1 MLTQTDISRMSE
13 SDFQQ
18 LKNIVENVPEVKFI
32 CLDVANG
39 YSQVS
44 ILFFVTDCGEK
55 ILSMS

>member
-39 YSQVS
+39 YSQGL
-44 ILFFVTDCGEK
+44 IL
-55 ILSMS
+55 

>member
-44 ILFFVTDCGEK
+44 IFFFVTDCGEK
-55 ILSMS
+55 I